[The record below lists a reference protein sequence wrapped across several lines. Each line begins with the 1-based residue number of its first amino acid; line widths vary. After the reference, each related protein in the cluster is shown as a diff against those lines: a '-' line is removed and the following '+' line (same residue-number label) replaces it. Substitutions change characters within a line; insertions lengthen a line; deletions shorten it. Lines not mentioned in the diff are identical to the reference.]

1 VPTVDRTK
9 ATVMA
14 KVRFAEL
21 DARILPE
28 MSAKVSFLSQEV
40 PDAERS
46 ARVVVPAA
54 AVVTRDGKNVVFVV
68 REGRAVQSAVEAGE
82 KIGELLE
89 VRAGVAAGDKLVL
102 RTAEKLRDGARVVQA
117 AR

>member
-1 VPTVDRTK
+1 
-9 ATVMA
+9 MA

-46 ARVVVPAA
+46 ARVVVPSA
-54 AVVTRDGKNVVFVV
+54 AVVTRDGRNVVFLV
-68 REGRAVQSAVEAGE
+68 RDGRAAQLAVDSGE
-82 KIGELLE
+82 KIGELVE
-89 VRAGVAAGDKLVL
+89 IRTGIAAGDKLVL
-102 RTAEKLRDGARVVQA
+102 RPSEKLRDGARVVPA
-117 AR
+117 SR